1 MTSESKTFDRWDVV
15 VALFPFTD
23 IEVRK
28 PRPVLVLSDR
38 AFNQTHG
45 HFIAAMITTGVD
57 SQWPSDC
64 RIEDLAACGLKHAS
78 LVRLK
83 LFTLPLAVAATDRA
97 TGRSRSECRRTCSG
111 AGPANR
117 PSPPITRGNHLG
129 LPADM
134 RLHDGGELLAITRPE
149 QPHHLD
155 MFIHRPLPLRI
166 RLVRG
171 VAHALDAP

>member
-83 LFTLPLAVAATDRA
+83 LFTLPLAVAPRRI
-97 TGRSRSECRRTCSG
+97 GRLG
-111 AGPANR
+111 AVDLNAVGPALAQVL
-117 PSPPITRGNHLG
+117 PTGPHPP
-129 LPADM
+129 
-134 RLHDGGELLAITRPE
+134 
-149 QPHHLD
+149 
-155 MFIHRPLPLRI
+155 
-166 RLVRG
+166 
-171 VAHALDAP
+171 